1 MSSRL
6 SSLLVQRG
14 LLGVADLEDA
24 LAVQAV
30 RGGTLDTALLEGE
43 QVDEATLI
51 GLLSETSAWP
61 PVAPQGLE
69 QADPTLSAT
78 IPLETALRLALCPI
92 ARQPGELR
100 LLCSDGTDATA
111 LAHLR
116 DAHGDALVPLA
127 ATELRVEQAR
137 AAVYGLP
144 LAPRFAALLQRC
156 GPLPPAPTTASRKAR
171 VLADQAPG
179 PSPAAAEQA
188 EATLPRALA
197 PLSTAESKALRLA
210 ADDLAILPGTLA
222 AAGEEAAPPPAA
234 ASGPDPDPPYR
245 DDDVTA
251 PGVERVDPLLPPV
264 ARQLIEQ
271 ATDRDEVLLYLL
283 RGAHSLLP
291 AVQIYAARG
300 RRLQGLIAV
309 VNGELDRSAVRR
321 RQVPLELR
329 SLLAEACQQLK
340 PYVGPLSDSDGNAT
354 ALLRAEVMSS
364 QVALVPVA
372 VGGKVICLL
381 IGHDPADAPLAPEL
395 LGPLQALAQAAAE
408 ALGRLI
414 TEHRRQSAEV
424 PSLGAAA
431 PLRPAAQDPRTPADA
446 PRSKAPDTIGQPTRV
461 SRRRTRARVAPAPVR
476 RTATNAAVGQ
486 DPPAAAAPATELSIE
501 ALVAELARRTPQQAA
516 LASELRRRDAAA
528 TAWLMERFPGQPLP
542 SAPEVA
548 TLSRASEAN
557 PVLYALSVLGPRA
570 LPSVA
575 PKLVS
580 DDETRRL
587 YATLLLGELV
597 HPEAIALVATRLRDA
612 SPLVRAAACRA
623 VLRLRRHDQLADAR
637 DALRAD
643 LAHTDPRRQAAAM
656 LALGALGDNVA
667 APSLIALLRDPDAD
681 LAQAARLALAL
692 LTKQDFQLDVA
703 AWTEWWSRHRMTP
716 HTEWLIEALT
726 HPELELR
733 QAAALE
739 LLETTGGDLAY
750 DPGAAAPALLA
761 GQERWRRW
769 WAAQRGH
776 RQQVHAVRPAKR
788 RP

>member
-43 QVDEATLI
+43 QADEATLI
-51 GLLSETSAWP
+51 ELLSETSAWP
-61 PVAPQGLE
+61 PVPPQGLE

-116 DAHGDALVPLA
+116 DEHSDALVALA

-137 AAVYGLP
+137 AVVYGLP
-144 LAPRFAALLQRC
+144 LAPRFATLLQRC
-156 GPLPPAPTTASRKAR
+156 GPLPPALTAGSRKAR
-171 VLADQAPG
+171 VLAGQAPG
-179 PSPAAAEQA
+179 SSPAAAE
-188 EATLPRALA
+188 EAGAAPGALA
-197 PLSTAESKALRLA
+197 PLSTAEGKALRLA

-234 ASGPDPDPPYR
+234 ASGPDPYPPYR

-309 VNGELDRSAVRR
+309 MDSELDRTAVRR

-424 PSLGAAA
+424 PSLTSAA
-431 PLRPAAQDPRTPADA
+431 PVRLAAQDPRTPADA
-446 PRSKAPDTIGQPTRV
+446 PRSNAPDTIGQPTRL

-476 RTATNAAVGQ
+476 RTATNAAFGQ
-486 DPPAAAAPATELSIE
+486 APPAAAAPATGLPIE
-501 ALVAELARRTPQQAA
+501 ALVAELAQRTPQHAA
-516 LASELRRRDAAA
+516 LAAELRRRDTAAS
-528 TAWLMERFPGQPLP
+528 AWLMERFPGQPLP

-557 PVLYALSVLGPRA
+557 PVLHALSVLGPRA

-575 PKLVS
+575 PELVS

-597 HPEAIALVATRLRDA
+597 QPEAIALLAARLRDA

-623 VLRLRRHDQLADAR
+623 VLRLRRHDQLAEAR

-692 LTKQDFQLDVA
+692 LTKQDFHHNVA

-750 DPGAAAPALLA
+750 DPSAAAPALLA

-769 WAAQRGH
+769 WATQRGH
-776 RQQVHAVRPAKR
+776 HQQDHAGGATKR